1 MIYMKAI
8 YKLLA
13 LIELTDLSKLIEKK
27 KKLKI
32 VSPSFYEN
40 SFSKFLRRV
49 SQAFW
54 QMNPMRKM

>member
-1 MIYMKAI
+1 MKAI

-32 VSPSFYEN
+32 VSPSFYVEWAKRFGKWILWGKCDLN
-40 SFSKFLRRV
+40 TTL
-49 SQAFW
+49 
-54 QMNPMRKM
+54 